1 MMELSN
7 LLQQAI
13 DHHQQGH
20 LEEAERLYRA
30 ILQVAPRHHYAHHLL
45 GQLARQR
52 GQPRSALSHLMTAVS
67 ANPTVG
73 QYWLALVEALLEC
86 GEYGEAE
93 RVLAEACAHGLEG
106 PAVVELT
113 ARLAAATLKGEAPSP
128 DPLPATQPPTEE
140 EASELQEAAAAC
152 NSGNLALALEK
163 AQRLLAKNSGLA
175 LAWAII
181 AQVRWKQGEA
191 VAAEEAARR
200 ALAIEPNQREALLAL
215 ALSLHAQ
222 ERYEESEALF
232 RQALLAYPKD
242 AEIYSYFS
250 ALLQKIG
257 KWPEAQAV
265 ALRAIELNPTYADAW
280 VNYGSALLESGERER
295 AASAYQ
301 AALQFN
307 PQRVEALY
315 CLGRLAAVNYDFP
328 KALDYFDKALTLCPH
343 FVESLLAKAEVYE
356 FSDQLQEAES
366 CARLALQKK
375 PHHFDAHLALAFA
388 LAAQGKDGEAEE
400 VLQAARQCRPQP
412 SDAAERILATQIAGR
427 LHLPAIPES
436 QAAIAH
442 WRARYREG
450 LNALLDLP
458 GTLTDPTQYFF
469 SGSLSFYLAY
479 HNADDRALMEGLCR
493 LFRAKAPQLNFEA
506 PHVARWQF
514 PTGRRIRVGF
524 CSQLL
529 VNHTIGKLYQGL
541 LGQLDRSRFEVIL
554 IYPPQAERDQLRA
567 RLEAACDR
575 TVTLSGRLPQW
586 QAQVA
591 ALELDALFYPDIGMW
606 LSTYFLAYA
615 RLAPVQMVSYG
626 HPDTTGIDTVDY
638 FLGGDAPMEPE
649 GAEAYYSE
657 RLVRFTRLPFC
668 YQLFSV
674 PTSIPSRTELGLPE
688 HGRLYGCPQSS
699 FKLHPDFDAVLAA
712 IAEGDPEGHIVMIE
726 DYAKARSE
734 QLRARWAKSAPI
746 LNERVCFLP
755 GQPLDRFMALV
766 AHCNVLLDPIHFG
779 SGNNLYESMAYG
791 KPIVTWPGRFA
802 RGRFVAA
809 AYEQMG
815 IAEIAP
821 IAPSIEDYAP
831 TALAF
836 ARDQERCLAFA
847 SKAVAAAKTHLY
859 FDLGAVRQFEAFLLA
874 ALEAAAQGEKL
885 PSGFRVPPPKGGS

>member
-163 AQRLLAKNSGLA
+163 AQRLLAKNPGLA

-181 AQVRWKQGEA
+181 AQVRREQGEA

-232 RQALLAYPKD
+232 RQALLAYPED
-242 AEIYSYFS
+242 AEIYSNFS
-250 ALLQKIG
+250 ALLQEIG

-280 VNYGSALLESGERER
+280 VNYGSALLGSGERER

-315 CLGRLAAVNYDFP
+315 CLGRLAAANHDFP

-412 SDAAERILATQIAGR
+412 SDAAERILAAQIAGR

-458 GTLTDPTQYFF
+458 GTLTDPTQYF
-469 SGSLSFYLAY
+469 SDPRSFYLAY

-541 LGQLDRSRFEVIL
+541 LVQLDRSRFEVIL
-554 IYPPQAERDQLRA
+554 IYPPQAQRDQLRA

-606 LSTYFLAYA
+606 LIHLLS
-615 RLAPVQMVSYG
+615 
-626 HPDTTGIDTVDY
+626 
-638 FLGGDAPMEPE
+638 
-649 GAEAYYSE
+649 
-657 RLVRFTRLPFC
+657 
-668 YQLFSV
+668 
-674 PTSIPSRTELGLPE
+674 GL
-688 HGRLYGCPQSS
+688 C
-699 FKLHPDFDAVLAA
+699 AA
-712 IAEGDPEGHIVMIE
+712 CACADG
-726 DYAKARSE
+726 
-734 QLRARWAKSAPI
+734 
-746 LNERVCFLP
+746 
-755 GQPLDRFMALV
+755 
-766 AHCNVLLDPIHFG
+766 
-779 SGNNLYESMAYG
+779 
-791 KPIVTWPGRFA
+791 
-802 RGRFVAA
+802 
-809 AYEQMG
+809 
-815 IAEIAP
+815 
-821 IAPSIEDYAP
+821 
-831 TALAF
+831 
-836 ARDQERCLAFA
+836 
-847 SKAVAAAKTHLY
+847 
-859 FDLGAVRQFEAFLLA
+859 
-874 ALEAAAQGEKL
+874 
-885 PSGFRVPPPKGGS
+885 